1 MEFVSACQAHD
12 YGYDLV
18 RFGVG
23 VPSKADEL
31 LYRDMKATCFRRGPV
46 DGGAFRCLA
55 HWTNAVLQIGDVGGF
70 EPDPLPVAAW
80 RLPERPRGHPADGYS
95 GSRSSPFW
103 IA

>member
-1 MEFVSACQAHD
+1 MEFVTAYQAHD

-23 VPSKADEL
+23 VRPKADEL

-46 DGGAFRCLA
+46 DGGACRCLA
-55 HWTNAVLQIGDVGGF
+55 HRTTRFCRSATSAGSSPTATRGG
-70 EPDPLPVAAW
+70 LR